1 VAVID
6 VSLSASFAL
15 GYRTCP
21 TEHFGRIA
29 RLLASPLLAQV
40 VAMAARLHDILQKG
54 RMIFCLRIDS
64 RWSLADGPLRRQSRS
79 GAKIA
84 TFGFKQP

>member
-1 VAVID
+1 VDVLD

-21 TEHFGRIA
+21 TEHFGRVA
-29 RLLASPLLAQV
+29 RLLASLLLAQM
-40 VAMAARLHDILQKG
+40 VAMAARLHNILQKG

-64 RWSLADGPLRRQSRS
+64 SLADGPLRRQSRS

-84 TFGFKQP
+84 TFGFNQP